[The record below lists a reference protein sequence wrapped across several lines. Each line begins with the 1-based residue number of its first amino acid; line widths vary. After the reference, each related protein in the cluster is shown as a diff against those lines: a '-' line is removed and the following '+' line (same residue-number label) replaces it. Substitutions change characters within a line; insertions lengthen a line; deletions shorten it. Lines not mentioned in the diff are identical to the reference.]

1 MNIFRMKVLIAGVS
15 GLLGRCL
22 SDLFDTERIEY
33 ISTHNTRPF
42 KNSQCVSY
50 NSDDELDAFF
60 EKEKPTVCVN
70 CIVQRLTDVCELNWP
85 ATKKVNV
92 DIAERLARI
101 CKKYG
106 VHLIHIS
113 TDYVFDGYS
122 APYKP
127 DSEVNPLQNY
137 GISKLIAEKRVL
149 ASGCPAMIIR
159 VPVLYCDAVEN
170 LEENAVTVIGKKVLN
185 RIGTTKEDNW
195 SVRRPVYIPDFCHF
209 ILDSVTRR
217 RMGIYHFYNPRDVT
231 TKYQMALLIADEL
244 GVSADHIKPENSFPS
259 TAAARPFDT
268 QLIDTKYDIN
278 IYTFTPLR
286 IGIQRAFQHL
296 IHPPIFTNP
305 ADVFLLLDL
314 DGTLI
319 DTEGLHFNA
328 YKEAFANWGY
338 TFNENDFQK
347 LIHHGA
353 YPPCQNLTEIRA
365 YKNKKLQ
372 AFDGP
377 ISWISGAESFLEKVI
392 IAGINFAIVTN
403 TARDNVEFFKQKLP
417 LLTKVKNWI
426 TREDT
431 VLGKPHSQPYEEA
444 KNRFWKEG
452 QKIIG
457 FENTIAGLRSLEN
470 VTRCIYHI
478 GSTKEDVYSIDDFSK
493 VK

>member
-1 MNIFRMKVLIAGVS
+1 MKVLIAGVS
-15 GLLGRCL
+15 GLLGRSL
-22 SDLFDTERIEY
+22 SDLFDLEGIEY

-42 KNSQCVSY
+42 KDSHCVSY
-50 NSDDELDAFF
+50 DSENELDAFF

-106 VHLIHIS
+106 VLLIHIS
-113 TDYVFDGYS
+113 TDYVFDGFN
-122 APYKP
+122 APYRP
-127 DSEVNPLQNY
+127 DSESNPLQNY

-149 ASGCPAMIIR
+149 ASGCLAMIIR
-159 VPVLYCDAVEN
+159 VPVLYCDTIEN

-185 RIGTTKEDNW
+185 RIGSTKEDNW

-209 ILDSVTRR
+209 ILDSVKERR
-217 RMGIYHFYNPRDVT
+217 RGIYHFYNPKDVT
-231 TKYQMALLIADEL
+231 TKYQMALLIAEEL

-259 TAAARPFDT
+259 TAAARPYDT
-268 QLIDTKYDIN
+268 QLIDTQYDIN
-278 IYTFTPLR
+278 SYSFTPLKT
-286 IGIQRAFQHL
+286 GIKRAFQHL
-296 IHPPIFTNP
+296 IHPPIFMNP
-305 ADVFLLLDL
+305 SDVFLLLDL

-328 YKEAFANWGY
+328 YKTAFAKWGY
-338 TFNENDFQK
+338 TFNEEDFQK
-347 LIHHGA
+347 LIHNGV
-353 YPPCQNLTEIRA
+353 YPSCHNLAEIRA
-365 YKNKKLQ
+365 LKNKNLQ
-372 AFDGP
+372 SFDG
-377 ISWISGAESFLEKVI
+377 SVQWISGADVFLEKVL
-392 IAGINFAIVTN
+392 AARINFAIVTN
-403 TARDNVEFFKQKLP
+403 TGRDNVEFFKQKLP
-417 LLTKVKNWI
+417 VLSKVANWI

-457 FENTIAGLRSLEN
+457 FENTVVGLRSLEK
-470 VTRCIYHI
+470 VTRCIYHV
-478 GSTKEDVYSIDDFSK
+478 GLTKEDVYSIDDFSK

>member
-1 MNIFRMKVLIAGVS
+1 MKVLIAGVS
-15 GLLGRCL
+15 GLLGRSV
-22 SDLFDTERIEY
+22 SDLFDLEGIEY

-42 KNSQCVSY
+42 KDSHCVSY
-50 NSDDELDAFF
+50 ESEDELDAFF

-92 DIAERLARI
+92 DIVERLARI

-106 VHLIHIS
+106 VLLIHIS
-113 TDYVFDGYS
+113 TDYVFDGFT
-122 APYKP
+122 APYTP
-127 DSEVNPLQNY
+127 ECEVNPLQNY

-159 VPVLYCDAVEN
+159 VPVLYCDTIEN

-185 RIGTTKEDNW
+185 RIGATKEDNW

-209 ILDSVTRR
+209 ILDSIKSQRT
-217 RMGIYHFYNPRDVT
+217 GIYHFYNPRDVT
-231 TKYQMALLIADEL
+231 TKYQMALLIAEEL

-259 TAAARPFDT
+259 TVAARPYDT
-268 QLIDTKYDIN
+268 QLIDTKYNIN
-278 IYTFTPLR
+278 EYDFTPLR
-286 IGIQRAFQHL
+286 TGIQRAFKHL

-305 ADVFLLLDL
+305 LDVFLLLDL

-328 YKEAFANWGY
+328 YKLAFAKWGY

-347 LIHHGA
+347 LIHHGV
-353 YPPCQNLTEIRA
+353 YPPCQNLAEIRA
-365 YKNKKLQ
+365 LKNKTLQ
-372 AFDGP
+372 SFDGP
-377 ISWISGAESFLEKVI
+377 VQWMAGAEVFLEKVLS
-392 IAGINFAIVTN
+392 AGINFAIVTN
-403 TARDNVEFFKQKLP
+403 TGRDNVIFFKEKLP
-417 LLTKVKNWI
+417 LLAKVTNWI

-431 VLGKPHSQPYEEA
+431 ILGKPHSQPYEEA

-452 QKIIG
+452 QIIIG
-457 FENTIAGLRSLEN
+457 FENTVMGLRSLEK
-470 VTRCIYHI
+470 VTRCIYYV
-478 GSTKEDVYSIDDFSK
+478 GLEKKEDVYLIDDFSK

>member
-1 MNIFRMKVLIAGVS
+1 MKVLIAGVS
-15 GLLGRCL
+15 GLLGRSL
-22 SDLFDTERIEY
+22 SDLFDLEGVEY

-42 KNSQCVSY
+42 KNSCCVSY
-50 NSDDELDAFF
+50 ESEDELDAFF

-70 CIVQRLTDVCELNWP
+70 CIVQRLTDVCEVNWP

-113 TDYVFDGYS
+113 TDYVFDGFA
-122 APYKP
+122 APYTP
-127 DSEVNPLQNY
+127 ECEVNPLQNY

-159 VPVLYCDAVEN
+159 VPVLYCDTIEN
-170 LEENAVTVIGKKVLN
+170 LEENAVTVIGKKVIN
-185 RIGTTKEDNW
+185 RIGATKEDNW

-209 ILDSVTRR
+209 ILDSINRR

-231 TKYQMALLIADEL
+231 TKYQMALLIAEEL
-244 GVSADHIKPENSFPS
+244 GVSAEHIKPENSFPFTS
-259 TAAARPFDT
+259 APRPFDT
-268 QLIDTKYDIN
+268 QLIDSKYNIN
-278 IYTFTPLR
+278 EYDFTPLK
-286 IGIQRAFQHL
+286 IGIQRAFRHL
-296 IHPPIFTNP
+296 VHPPIFMNP
-305 ADVFLLLDL
+305 SDVFLLLDL

-328 YKEAFANWGY
+328 YKLAFSKWGY
-338 TFNENDFQK
+338 TFNEDDFQK
-347 LIHHGA
+347 LIHQGV
-353 YPPCQNLTEIRA
+353 YPPCQNLADIRA
-365 YKNKKLQ
+365 FKNKNLQ
-372 AFDGP
+372 SFDGP
-377 ISWISGAESFLEKVI
+377 VQWISGAEVFLKKVLA
-392 IAGINFAIVTN
+392 AGINFAIVTN
-403 TARDNVEFFKQKLP
+403 TGKDNVEFFKQKLP
-417 LLTKVKNWI
+417 ILAKVTNWI

-452 QKIIG
+452 QRIIG
-457 FENTIAGLRSLEN
+457 FENTVAGLRSLEK
-470 VTRCIYHI
+470 VTRCIYYV